1 MAIYKLGKIVP
12 KIDPKAYV
20 HPMAVVIG
28 DVTIDEYT
36 FVAPTAVIRGD
47 GGKIIIG
54 AHTSIQD
61 GVVIH
66 SQREYVTQIG
76 NYVNIG
82 HNATIHAKLIED
94 RAAIGMGAIIA
105 YNTIVHSGAII
116 GDGALLPQNKEAPAN
131 SIMVGVPAKVMRY
144 IESDDDPARVQI
156 NGFLDFYTNNAKR
169 YPKELERID

>member
-1 MAIYKLGKIVP
+1 MAIYKIGKLIP
-12 KIDPKAYV
+12 QIHPKAYI

-28 DVTIDEYT
+28 DVIIGEYT

-66 SQREYVTQIG
+66 SQREYTTQIG

-82 HNATIHAKLIED
+82 HNATIHSRIIED
-94 RAAIGMGAIIA
+94 RAAIGMGAIVA
-105 YNTIVHSGAII
+105 YNTVVHSGAII

-131 SIMVGVPAKVMRY
+131 SIMVGVPAKVRRY
-144 IESDDDPARVQI
+144 IETSDDPARAQI

-169 YPKELERID
+169 YPKELERIE